1 MGIDL
6 TGILSMNEYYT
17 QHYLDTILEDDIKDI
32 IKELTEKYE
41 NNNAE
46 LPWNK
51 LSKGIRKTYYSKREV
66 LSKEKNLAKRMQN
79 QRAFLLEMY
88 KSLGYEI
95 NNKVDYIPVKNDI
108 EIPVLHE
115 VKKSNGLPLLWIIE
129 TIDEYDDDGEL
140 LHSNLKKVQYTEE
153 NPQPK
158 EIKDLDLEKII
169 TEYIF
174 YIDEPP
180 RFILLSN
187 INEIILIDR
196 GKWSEKRT
204 LNFKLDDILSRQ
216 IDSTLKA
223 MTVLLHKNTVCPE
236 DDSSFLDKLNENSHK
251 HATSVSESLK
261 YALRQSIELLGND
274 AIRYKKDVLR
284 NGVFDRD
291 LAPQLTIECLRY
303 MYRILFI
310 LYIEARPELGYAPMK
325 SNEYLKG
332 YSIEHLR
339 EIVDGARLDTDE
351 ERNGT
356 YLDSTIKKLFNLI
369 YNGFLPSMANL
380 DEQLNMLDR
389 NEDIDY
395 NIFKIEPLKAHIFDP
410 DKTPILNTIKFRNET
425 LIEVIRKM
433 SISNPKKSKNK
444 KERPG
449 RISYA
454 QLGINQLG
462 AVYEALLSYRGFLAE
477 EDLYEVKKAGDTINE
492 LEVGYFVNK
501 SQLEEYTEDER
512 VRNEDGTLKM
522 YPRGTFIYR
531 LAGREREKSA
541 SYYTPEVLTQCLVKY
556 SLKEL
561 LKDKT
566 ADDILDL
573 KICEPAMGSA
583 AFLNEAVNQLAEKY
597 LELKQKELKDSIPH
611 DKYTLEKQKVKM
623 YIADRNVYGVDL
635 NPIAVELA
643 EVSLWLNTIYEG
655 AFVPWFNLQLVCG
668 NSLIGARKQVYD
680 ISYLDKDKSKTE
692 RWYNFEPKRVMPGD
706 VRDKNGV
713 YHFLLGDD
721 GMVDYNDK
729 VIKELAKENIE
740 IMKAWRTKFNEGYTE
755 EQIEQLFRLC
765 DVIDE
770 LWKKH
775 TELRKEI
782 SKNTKDKLSIYGY
795 EETESNN
802 LPLSTKDK
810 DNLYNKEYK
819 SENIENS
826 GPYARLKLVMDYW
839 CSLWFWPI
847 EKAELLPTRDEFLF
861 DLSLILEGDV
871 FNIDEDVEQLELFN
885 NGVNV
890 QVKISDITDDLGRVN
905 LDKVCSRMPRLETV
919 RELAKKYKF
928 LHWELEFSDV
938 FDEKGGFDLILGN
951 PPWLKYD
958 WNDQNVLGD
967 FNPKLVIKNITAS
980 NILEYKIDILKNK
993 DILNL
998 YLTEFEELS
1007 GGQNFLNSISNFKEL
1022 EGIRANLYKCFL
1034 PQAWKYG
1041 NRECIFSFIHPE
1053 GVFDDPKGGKFR
1065 QELYKRIKMH
1075 FQFINE
1081 KILFQ
1086 IGNLRKFSINI
1097 YSNNYS
1103 ESFINISNLYYPTTI
1118 DDCFNKNKA
1127 KKIPGLKND
1136 DGEWSIEGHQDRIL
1150 TIGKEELML
1159 FAKLYD
1165 KDNTLYK
1172 EARLPAIHS
1181 KQVLNVLSCFNQDY
1195 KKISDY
1201 ENVFF
1206 TQCWNETTAQKEK
1219 ILKRKTKF
1227 VESNKEFVYSG
1238 PHIGVGNPIY
1248 KTPRKLCSTKNDYD
1262 NVILDLVDEKYI
1274 PRTNYI
1280 RSCEKKIYENLIP
1293 TTKWN
1298 KKINEYYKLACRKML
1313 DVGGERTLIPAI
1325 IPKGSS
1331 HINGI
1336 FSLTFKDYEELLHTS
1351 ALFSSIPYDFF
1362 IKTTGKSNLHED
1374 ICNRLPVIE
1383 NKFTEELNLRILLLN
1398 CITDSYLDL
1407 WNSCWNNK
1415 FLSIKWGKSDKRLDN
1430 KKFINLSKQWN
1441 KHIPL
1446 RLDYERRQC
1455 LVEIDVIVAMIL
1467 GMSLEDLITIYRIQ
1481 FAVLQ
1486 QYEKDTWYDKNG
1498 RIIFTINR
1506 GLTGVGLERKRWNE
1520 VKDMMSGTV
1529 EHTIM
1534 DDTMPGGP
1542 VERTIVYEAPFDR
1555 CDREKDYEEVWKNFE
1570 ERFGGIK

>member
-32 IKELTEKYE
+32 IKELTETYE

-46 LPWNK
+46 MPWNK

-66 LSKEKNLAKRMQN
+66 LSKEKNLSKRMQN

-95 NNKVDYIPVKNDI
+95 NNKVDYIPVKNGI

-115 VKKSNGLPLLWIIE
+115 VKKSNGLPFLWIIE
-129 TIDEYDDDGEL
+129 IIDEYDDDGEL
-140 LHSNLKKVQYTEE
+140 LHSNFKKVQYTEE

-158 EIKDLDLEKII
+158 EIKELDLEKII

-369 YNGFLPSMANL
+369 YNGFLPSRTDS

-389 NEDIDY
+389 NENIDY

-492 LEVGYFVNK
+492 LEVGYFVNE

-522 YPRGTFIYR
+522 YPKGTFIYR

-566 ADDILDL
+566 ADDILEL

-597 LELKQKELKDSIPH
+597 LELKQKELNESIPH
-611 DKYTLEKQKVKM
+611 DRYTLEKQKVKM

-643 EVSLWLNTIYEG
+643 EVSLWLNTIYKG

-680 ISYLDKDKSKTE
+680 ISYLDKDKSKAE
-692 RWYNFEPKRVMPGD
+692 RWYNFEPQRVMPGD
-706 VRDKNGV
+706 TRDKKGV
-713 YHFLLGDD
+713 YHFLLGDE

-729 VIKELAKENIE
+729 VIKELAKENIDM
-740 IMKAWRTKFNEGYTE
+740 MKAWRTKFNEGYTE

-782 SKNTKDKLSIYGY
+782 SKKTKDKLSIYGH
-795 EETESNN
+795 EDDENN
-802 LPLSTKDK
+802 DSPLSTKDK
-810 DNLYNKEYK
+810 DNLYNEYYK
-819 SENIENS
+819 SENVENS

-871 FNIDEDVEQLELFN
+871 FNIDEDIEQLGLFD

-905 LDKVCSRMPRLETV
+905 LDKLCSRIPRLETV
-919 RELAKKYKF
+919 RILSERYKF
-928 LHWELEFSDV
+928 LHWELEFADIFESN
-938 FDEKGGFDLILGN
+938 GGFDLIVGN
-951 PPWLKYD
+951 PPWLKLEWKD
-958 WNDQNVLGD
+958 IDFLSEINPRLIINQNSLDDIEVE
-967 FNPKLVIKNITAS
+967 KI
-980 NILEYKIDILKNK
+980 NILNIDTNKFNYFEQYENVYSTLKY
-993 DILNL
+993 LNSKQN
-998 YLTEFEELS
+998 YYSLS
-1007 GGQNFLNSISNFKEL
+1007 GGSV
-1022 EGIRANLYKCFL
+1022 NLYKNFL
-1034 PQAWKYG
+1034 PQSYMFGNKYCVMGFIHQDNIFDDINGGEFRKILYPRLRLHYQFSNELLLFKDVHHGTVFSMNVYSNITTESFDAIFNIYTPKTIDECYENNSNKLYGTKDEKNNWNIYG
-1041 NRECIFSFIHPE
+1041 NKDRKLKITNT
-1053 GVFDDPKGGKFR
+1053 
-1065 QELYKRIKMH
+1065 ELK
-1075 FQFINE
+1075 
-1081 KILFQ
+1081 LF
-1086 IGNLRKFSINI
+1086 
-1097 YSNNYS
+1097 
-1103 ESFINISNLYYPTTI
+1103 SNLF
-1118 DDCFNKNKA
+1118 DNSDKA
-1127 KKIPGLKND
+1127 
-1136 DGEWSIEGHQDRIL
+1136 E
-1150 TIGKEELML
+1150 
-1159 FAKLYD
+1159 
-1165 KDNTLYK
+1165 
-1172 EARLPAIHS
+1172 EARLPVIHA
-1181 KQVLNVLSCFNQDY
+1181 KQLLNVLQKFKNIKSDEI
-1195 KKISDY
+1195 KIYS
-1201 ENVFF
+1201 
-1206 TQCWNETTAQKEK
+1206 TLSWSETTAKKNKSIYVNPQFPKDTNDCI
-1219 ILKRKTKF
+1219 ILGAQIY
-1227 VESNKEFVYSG
+1227 VA
-1238 PHIGVGNPIY
+1238 NPIY
-1248 KTPRKLCSTKNDYD
+1248 KTARKVCEKNSDYD
-1262 NVILDLVDEKYI
+1262 IKDLSTISDNYLLRCKYAIKDIKTYSNNI
-1274 PRTNYI
+1274 PYLP
-1280 RSCEKKIYENLIP
+1280 CG
-1293 TTKWN
+1293 N
-1298 KKINEYYKLACRKML
+1298 KYNSFYRIFARKML
-1313 DVGGERTLIPAI
+1313 DPQGERTLVNCI
-1325 IPKGSS
+1325 IPPGIMHS
-1331 HINGI
+1331 NGI
-1336 FSLTFKDYEELLHTS
+1336 RGIVVENYSDLCFISGLWN
-1351 ALFSSIPYDFF
+1351 SIPYDFLV
-1362 IKTTGKSNLHED
+1362 KTIRKENFTND
-1374 ICNRLPVIE
+1374 IISLLPY
-1383 NKFTEELNLRILLLN
+1383 FTTKYRDAIIVRAMMLN
-1398 CITDSYLDL
+1398 CVTNSYAQLWEECIRDTYANDS
-1407 WNSCWNNK
+1407 
-1415 FLSIKWGKSDKRLDN
+1415 WGKVD
-1430 KKFINLSKQWN
+1430 
-1441 KHIPL
+1441 L
-1446 RLDYERRQC
+1446 RLNNERFKCISKKWDKKYIAYSDYERRQLLIELDV
-1455 LVEIDVIVAMIL
+1455 LVALAI
-1467 GMSLEDLITIYRIQ
+1467 GMTLEELKTIYNIS
-1481 FAVLQ
+1481 FSVLKK
-1486 QYEKDTWYDKNG
+1486 YENDTWYDKNG
-1498 RIIFTINR
+1498 RITYSIKNL
-1506 GLTGVGLERKRWNE
+1506 GDLTYKRKEWEN
-1520 VKDMMSGTV
+1520 
-1529 EHTIM
+1529 IM
-1534 DDTMPGGP
+1534 TDTNSVFKRVIHDDTISEGSID
-1542 VERTIVYEAPFDR
+1542 RTIVYEAPFDR

-1570 ERFGGIK
+1570 GRFGGIK